1 MDPRLVTLIDLQKAK
16 GALYQLETQ
25 LNELPRQRAGV
36 QAELDGLLAEADA
49 AKEAHTQ
56 AELQQRRKE
65 KLLTEVQEDKR
76 KKDAQLFQIKSNKEY
91 QASTIE
97 IDTLKKRELRLE
109 EEVVAAMEEAE
120 KLAAVVEEKKAK
132 AADKKGALQDRID
145 LLKAEEDRLSALIAS
160 ARAEADEVATQ
171 VPPPLLKRFDRIFN
185 GKQGVAMAAANEGHC
200 DACHVCLTPHTIQL
214 ARRGQD
220 FVSCEGCGRLLYWEA
235 DVDDAP
241 VF

>member
-1 MDPRLVTLIDLQKAK
+1 MDPRLVILIDLQKAK

-25 LNELPRQRAGV
+25 LTELPRQRAGV
-36 QAELDGLLAEADA
+36 QAELDGLKAEADG
-49 AKEAHTQ
+49 AKETHQQ

-65 KLLTEVQEDKR
+65 KLLTEVQEEKR
-76 KKDAQLFQIKSNKEY
+76 KKDAQLFQIKNNKEY

-97 IDTLKKRELRLE
+97 IETLKKRELRLE
-109 EEVVAAMEEAE
+109 EEVVAAMEEGE
-120 KLAAVVEEKKAK
+120 KAAALVKEKEAK
-132 AADKKGALQDRID
+132 ASEKEDALQDRID

-160 ARAEADEVATQ
+160 ARAESDEVAGH

-185 GKQGVAMAAANEGHC
+185 GKCGVAMAAANDGHC
-200 DACHVCLTPHTIQL
+200 GACHVCLTPHTIQL

-220 FVSCEGCGRLLYWEA
+220 FVSCEGCGRFLYWEEE
-235 DVDDAP
+235 VDDAP